1 MRSYLAEV
9 DFAKI
14 KQRFAAFWE
23 RKILDRPLIS
33 ITTPRKERREA
44 NYSIP
49 ESIKRRWTDI
59 EYILQKIEWKFDNT
73 LFLGDALPFYVPN
86 IGPDSF
92 TAYLGGNLKFK
103 DEQTSWIEPFVDDLS
118 EYEPVFDKSNQWWQ
132 FMNELID
139 AVCQVAENNFL
150 VGIPD
155 LHGGG
160 DCLAAIR
167 HPDRLALDLYDQP
180 EEVKRI
186 MRKLTQI
193 YLEIFDSY
201 YEKISTVQE
210 GSITWIP
217 AYSLGKYTALQNDF
231 SGLISPSMFKFFFLP
246 GDIVKFSQYLDN
258 SLFHLDGPTALGN
271 LDYLLEVDTLDGIQW
286 VPGAGTKPMSEWIGV
301 CAKVLNVGKC
311 LQIHCRPDEVEFLLS
326 KLKPEGL
333 FLCTSCSS
341 EEEGR
346 SLLKKVEEAGGK
358 NAI

>member
-33 ITTPRKERREA
+33 ITTPRKERWEA

-49 ESIKRRWTDI
+49 ESIEERWTNI
-59 EYILQKIEWKFDNT
+59 EYILQEAEWKFENT
-73 LFLGDALPFYVPN
+73 LFLGDALPLYIPN

-92 TAYLGGNLKFK
+92 TAYLGGKLRFK
-103 DEQTSWIEPFVDDLS
+103 DEVTSWVEPFVGDLA
-118 EYEPVFDKSNQWWQ
+118 EYEPVFDRNNEWWK
-132 FMNELID
+132 FMSDLID
-139 AVCQVAENNFL
+139 TVCQVAKDNFL

-160 DCLAAIR
+160 DSLAAVR
-167 HPDRLALDLYDQP
+167 HPDKLAMDLYDKP
-180 EEVKRI
+180 EEMKRV
-186 MRKLTQI
+186 MGKLTQI
-193 YLEIFDSY
+193 YKEILDSY

-210 GSITWIP
+210 GSISWIP
-217 AYSLGKYTALQNDF
+217 AYSTGKYCALQNDF
-231 SGLISPSMFKFFFLP
+231 SGLVSPAMFKEFFLSE
-246 GDIVKFSQYLDN
+246 DVIELSQYLDN
-258 SLFHLDGPTALGN
+258 SFYHLDGPSALGN

-286 VPGAGTKPMSEWIGV
+286 VQGAGAGPMSKWVDV
-301 CAKVLNVGKC
+301 CTKVLDAGKC
-311 LQIHCRPDEVEFLLS
+311 LQIHCRTDEVEFLLT
-326 KLKPEGL
+326 KLKNEGL

-346 SLLKKVEEAGGK
+346 SLLRKVEEVGGK
-358 NAI
+358 NAS